1 MRCSDIM
8 SKKEKVDLDKEIERL
23 SRKSNIDMKK
33 FEDSFETRMKKLD
46 DDINKVVKNKM
57 KTFDSNKKLT
67 SDYLNIDYKDATI
80 ERYREKLKKI

>member
-1 MRCSDIM
+1 MP
-8 SKKEKVDLDKEIERL
+8 KKEKVDLDKEIERL

>member
-1 MRCSDIM
+1 M
-8 SKKEKVDLDKEIERL
+8 SKKEKVDLEKEIERL

>member
-1 MRCSDIM
+1 M

>member
-1 MRCSDIM
+1 M
-8 SKKEKVDLDKEIERL
+8 SKKEEVDVDKEIERL
-23 SRKSNIDMKK
+23 ARKSNIDMKK

>member
-1 MRCSDIM
+1 M
-8 SKKEKVDLDKEIERL
+8 SKKEKVDLEKERL